1 MRYNMKTKFSVIT
14 FFTLLLL
21 IHSAVL
27 AQYPKRT
34 DAIWARIVPPGT
46 ITLDG
51 ILDEPAWAKAESL
64 QIVYGQNAGLPTSG
78 WKAEFQGPA
87 VTDPTHAVV
96 KFLVQGNQLFL
107 GFTIPDSSI
116 GGISDWAR
124 WDAILM
130 SVKDKS
136 NSSRP
141 SSPVEYFYT
150 WQTVGLP
157 NTNPVVG
164 SKPRFAGTFGNFTDT
179 TRTPE
184 QRDAWDAYTVVHGI
198 SNDSLSNDTSWVV
211 EMKVD
216 LGVLGYDVTKPDGDV
231 VALNFSIWDC
241 DHLFEGNPSTLS
253 TTRTAWQS
261 AWGNVNQDN
270 VGRVYARPDITIN
283 TATLPIPTPDVV
295 VLNGASFPE
304 PVIDGVLDDA
314 VWGKLPYFEIAWND
328 SILRRTYPGIGPLS
342 SGQFQPVLDG
352 NPLAPVLDPSYA
364 KIKMFF
370 RDHYLYLAADVNDQI
385 VQGVTSVPA
394 SSPDKLD
401 GVSFI
406 VGDRVAVNEEHVML
420 FRNLRVEFGPDGNP
434 AADAY
439 LPALI
444 DSGGAQWALHLKPHT
459 TVNINTDVDSGYTIE
474 MKIDLNKLGY
484 PAGLGDH
491 LLFMGVDLFDGDS
504 FDDPLNNYGT
514 RTWWFREHEGGPAC
528 AWMVMDPNLLVNVDD
543 NQKTVIPNSLIL
555 YGNYPNPFNPSTKIK
570 YSIPFS
576 GNVIIYLYNSLGQ
589 VISSVKTGSQSP
601 GQHEYNFNAGKL
613 ASGVYFYKISLNSD
627 NANRSYESR
636 FGKMLLLK

>member
-1 MRYNMKTKFSVIT
+1 MKTKFTVLA

-21 IHSAVL
+21 FQSVVS

-34 DAIWARIVPPGT
+34 DAIWARTVPAGT

-51 ILDEPAWAKAESL
+51 ILNEPAWAKAESL
-64 QIVYGQNAGLPTSG
+64 QIVYGQSSGLPTSG
-78 WKAEFQGPA
+78 WIAEFQGGA
-87 VTDPTHAVV
+87 VTDPTHATV

-107 GFTIPDSSI
+107 AFTIPDSSI
-116 GGISDWAR
+116 GGTSDWAR

-136 NSSRP
+136 VSSRP
-141 SSPVEYFYT
+141 ANPGEYFYT
-150 WQTVGLP
+150 WWLSGLP
-157 NTNPVVG
+157 NTNPVIG
-164 SKPRFAGTFGNFTDT
+164 SKPRFAGTFGNFNDT

-184 QRDAWDAYTVVHGI
+184 QRNAWDAQTVVHGI
-198 SNDSLSNDTSWVV
+198 SNDAGRDTSWVV

-241 DHLFEGNPSTLS
+241 DHLFEGNPSTIS
-253 TTRTAWQS
+253 TIRTAWQG

-270 VGRVYARPDITIN
+270 VGRVYARPDVTIN
-283 TATLPIPTPDVV
+283 TTTLPIPTSDVV

-304 PVIDGVLDDA
+304 PVIDGILDDA
-314 VWGKLPYFEIAWND
+314 VWAKVPYFEIAWND
-328 SILRRTYPGIGPLS
+328 SVLRSSYPGVGPIS
-342 SGQFQPVLDG
+342 SGQYEPVLNN
-352 NPLAPVLDPSYA
+352 NPLAPILDPSYA
-364 KIKMFF
+364 KIKIFF
-370 RDHYLYLAADVNDQI
+370 RDHYLYCSADVNDQV
-385 VQGVTSVPA
+385 VQGTSVY
-394 SSPDKLD
+394 DKLD
-401 GVSFI
+401 GVTFL
-406 VGDRVAVNEEHVML
+406 VGDRAATNSENVML
-420 FRNLRVEFGPDGNP
+420 FRNLRVEFGPAGTPIADG
-434 AADAY
+434 Y

-444 DSGGAQWALHLKPHT
+444 DSGGAQWALHLKPNT
-459 TVNINTDVDSGYTIE
+459 TVNNNTDIDEGYTIE

-484 PAGLGDH
+484 PVGLGDH
-491 LLFMGVDLFDGDS
+491 ALFMGVDLFDGDS
-504 FDDPLNNYGT
+504 FDDSLNNYGT

-528 AWMVMDPNLLVNVDD
+528 AWMVMDPNLMVNIDD

-576 GNVIIYLYNSLGQ
+576 GNVNINFYNSLGE
-589 VISSVKTGSQSP
+589 VITSIKTGAQST
-601 GQHEYNFNAGKL
+601 GQHEYNFNAKNL
-613 ASGVYFYKISLNSD
+613 ASGVYFYKISLSSD

-636 FGKMLLLK
+636 FGKLLLIK

>member
-1 MRYNMKTKFSVIT
+1 MRTKFSVIT
-14 FFTLLLL
+14 FFTLLML
-21 IHSAVL
+21 IQLAVS

-34 DAIWARIVPPGT
+34 DAIWARTVPPGT

-51 ILDEPAWAKAESL
+51 ILNEPAWAKAESL
-64 QIVYGQNAGLPTSG
+64 QITYGQNAGLPTSG
-78 WKAEFQGPA
+78 WKAEFQPLA

-96 KFLVQGNQLFL
+96 KFLVQGNQLFIA
-107 GFTIPDSSI
+107 FIIPDSSI
-116 GGISDWAR
+116 GGTSDWAR
-124 WDAILM
+124 WDAIIM

-136 NSSRP
+136 NISRP

-150 WQTVGLP
+150 WWLNGLP
-157 NTNPVVG
+157 NTNPVIG
-164 SKPRFAGTFGNFTDT
+164 SKPRFMGTYGNPLDT

-184 QRDAWDAYTVVHGI
+184 QRAAWDAQTVVHGI
-198 SNDSLSNDTSWVV
+198 SNDALPDTSWVV

-241 DHLFEGNPSTLS
+241 DHLFDGNPSTLS
-253 TTRTAWQS
+253 TIRTAWQS

-270 VGRVYARPDITIN
+270 VGRIYARPDITIN
-283 TATLPIPTPDVV
+283 TTTLPVPTPDVV

-304 PVIDGVLDDA
+304 PVIDGILDDA
-314 VWGKLPYFEIAWND
+314 VWAKIPYFEIAWND
-328 SILRRTYPGIGPLS
+328 SILRRTYPGIGPIS
-342 SGQFQPVLDG
+342 SGQYQPKLNN
-352 NPLAPVLDPSYA
+352 NPLAPVLDPSYG

-370 RDHYLYLAADVNDQI
+370 RDHYLFLAADINDQV
-385 VQGVTSVPA
+385 VQGTSVY
-394 SSPDKLD
+394 DQLD
-401 GVSFI
+401 GVTFI
-406 VGDRVAVNEEHVML
+406 VGDRVAINAENVMV
-420 FRNLRVEFGPDGNP
+420 FRNLRVELGPAGTPVADG
-434 AADAY
+434 Y
-439 LPALI
+439 LPALV

-459 TVNINTDVDSGYTIE
+459 TVNFNSDVDSGYTVE

-484 PAGLGDH
+484 PSGLGDH

-504 FDDPLNNYGT
+504 FDDSLNNYGT

-543 NQKTVIPNSLIL
+543 IQKTVIPNSLIL

-576 GNVIIYLYNSLGQ
+576 GNVIINLYNSLGQ
-589 VISSVKTGSQSP
+589 VISSIKTGSQSP
-601 GQHEYNFNAGKL
+601 GQNEYNFNAGKL
-613 ASGVYFYKISLNSD
+613 ASGVYFYKVSLNSG

-636 FGKMLLLK
+636 FGKMLLVK

>member
-1 MRYNMKTKFSVIT
+1 MRIKFNVFT

-21 IHSAVL
+21 LQSAVL

-34 DAIWARIVPPGT
+34 DAIWARTVPPGT

-51 ILDEPAWAKAESL
+51 VLNEPAWAKAESL
-64 QIVYGQNAGLPTSG
+64 QIAYGQSSGLPTSG
-78 WKAEFQGPA
+78 WTAEFQALA

-107 GFTIPDSSI
+107 AFIIPDSSI
-116 GGISDWAR
+116 GGTVDWAR

-130 SVKDKS
+130 SVKNKS
-136 NSSRP
+136 ISSRP
-141 SSPVEYFYT
+141 ASPSEYFYT
-150 WQTVGLP
+150 WWLGNLAYS
-157 NTNPVVG
+157 PVIG
-164 SKPRFAGTFGNFTDT
+164 ASPRFCGVPFGNNLDT

-184 QRDAWDAYTVVHGI
+184 QVAAWDARTIVHGI
-198 SNDSLSNDTSWVV
+198 SNDNLRDTSWVV

-241 DHLFEGNPSTLS
+241 DHLFEGNPSTIS

-261 AWGNVNQDN
+261 PWGNVNQDN
-270 VGRVYARPDITIN
+270 VGRIYARTDITIN
-283 TATLPIPTPDVV
+283 SATLPVPTPDVV

-304 PVIDGVLDDA
+304 PVIDGILNDA
-314 VWGKLPYFEIAWND
+314 VWANVPYFEIAWND
-328 SILRRTYPGIGPLS
+328 STLRKTYPGIGPVS
-342 SGQFQPVLDG
+342 SGQFQPMLNN

-370 RDHYLYLAADVNDQI
+370 RDHFLYFSADINDQI
-385 VQGVTSVPA
+385 VQGTSVY
-394 SSPDKLD
+394 DQLD
-401 GVSFI
+401 GVTFL
-406 VGDRVAVNEEHVML
+406 VGDRAAKNIENVML
-420 FRNLRVEFGPDGNP
+420 FRNLRVELGPAGTPVADG
-434 AADAY
+434 Y
-439 LPALI
+439 LPALV
-444 DSGGAQWALHLKPHT
+444 DSGGAQWKLHLKTNT
-459 TVNINTDVDSGYTIE
+459 TVNNNTDIDSGYTVE

-504 FDDPLNNYGT
+504 FDDSLNNYGT

-543 NQKTVIPNSLIL
+543 VQKTVIPNSLIL

-576 GNVIIYLYNSLGQ
+576 GNVIIYFYNSLGQ
-589 VISSVKTGSQSP
+589 LMSSIKTGSQAP
-601 GQHEYNFNAGKL
+601 GLHEYNFNAGKL

-636 FGKMLLLK
+636 FGKMLLVK